1 MYVWFGVYGL
11 VLYVDC
17 LLTGL
22 WCLFLSSFCLIKKG
36 GRGNPKHRM
45 SPGKAC
51 IDELER
57 KDDQSSLVLKEEI
70 VFILYTGS
78 ELEILKL
85 KR

>member
-1 MYVWFGVYGL
+1 
-11 VLYVDC
+11 
-17 LLTGL
+17 
-22 WCLFLSSFCLIKKG
+22 
-36 GRGNPKHRM
+36 M

-78 ELEILKL
+78 ELEILKD
-85 KR
+85 KRLGSLCIYEM

>member
-1 MYVWFGVYGL
+1 MYGL

-22 WCLFLSSFCLIKKG
+22 WCLFFIIILSYKKK
-36 GRGNPKHRM
+36 PKHRM
-45 SPGKAC
+45 SPWKAC
-51 IDELER
+51 IDELGR

-78 ELEILKL
+78 ELKILKL
-85 KR
+85 KTKD